1 MKLTGKR
8 WKKQFLLFINTSI
21 YTINTSIYITALE
34 RKTFPKLARKM
45 WDYLRMKELEENT

>member
-21 YTINTSIYITALE
+21 YTIKYLYYCIRKKNFSQISQENVGLFEDE
-34 RKTFPKLARKM
+34 RT
-45 WDYLRMKELEENT
+45 